1 MHKDVDIDYPSIIL
15 IKLNHLILIIDPVD
29 PCRESTDKLTNPSDI
44 CEVKQPQNF
53 QLELPMTQ
61 FIPPLP

>member
-15 IKLNHLILIIDPVD
+15 IKLNHLIIDPVD